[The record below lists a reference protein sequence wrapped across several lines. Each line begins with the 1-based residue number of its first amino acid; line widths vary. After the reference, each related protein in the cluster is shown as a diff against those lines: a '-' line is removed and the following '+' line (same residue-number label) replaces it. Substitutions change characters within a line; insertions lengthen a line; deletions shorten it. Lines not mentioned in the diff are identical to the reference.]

1 MPALRSNW
9 SFVRTWPEGRTAAE
23 EPPPQFPPGRP
34 PRGRQPVAGRDDPG
48 SRDLRSRPAS
58 ARPLRPAT
66 GGTVRATRGH
76 AATARAAA
84 RAQCRIAVVDDDDCP
99 EKINRP

>member
-1 MPALRSNW
+1 VA
-9 SFVRTWPEGRTAAE
+9 GGTAAE
-23 EPPPQFPPGRP
+23 EPQFPPGRP

-84 RAQCRIAVVDDDDCP
+84 RAQCRIAVVFVDDDDYP